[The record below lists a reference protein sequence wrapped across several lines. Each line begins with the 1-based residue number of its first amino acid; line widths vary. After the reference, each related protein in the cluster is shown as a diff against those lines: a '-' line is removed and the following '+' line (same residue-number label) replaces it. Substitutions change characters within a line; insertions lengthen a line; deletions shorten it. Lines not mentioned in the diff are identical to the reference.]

1 MVIEM
6 FKLFLLDLVIL
17 FLEMVMASF
26 VGVSLITSYSE
37 MNFVTLVLSISSIIV
52 WLVLVFN
59 TIVSTY
65 DQLGDQK

>member
-17 FLEMVMASF
+17 FLEMVMATF
-26 VGVSLITSYSE
+26 VGVTLVTSHSE
-37 MNFVTLVLSISSIIV
+37 MNFVTLVLSIPSIIV

>member
-26 VGVSLITSYSE
+26 VGVSLITSHSE
-37 MNFVTLVLSISSIIV
+37 MNFVTLVLSIASIIV
-52 WLVLVFN
+52 WLVLVFH
-59 TIVSTY
+59 TVVSTY
-65 DQLGDQK
+65 DQLGD

>member
-17 FLEMVMASF
+17 FLEMVMATF
-26 VGVSLITSYSE
+26 VGVTLVTSHSE